1 MKKTGIRSKNF
12 TSRPPVRD
20 RPPAPLPAGY
30 GYPFP
35 KIGGSLHPWTGLVT
49 NGNGF
54 MPKTAAER
62 INSRLEFVIYTIR
75 GMKKMK
81 VRSGL
86 ALCVMLA
93 MAIGRVKE
101 KQGDRIRSLVKAAQT
116 NIHKWINWKGKN
128 PRMRIVDNGWLMP
141 FSGSRRNMLDLIRSK
156 GPLYGNPY
164 IKQGNLAS

>member
-1 MKKTGIRSKNF
+1 
-12 TSRPPVRD
+12 
-20 RPPAPLPAGY
+20 
-30 GYPFP
+30 
-35 KIGGSLHPWTGLVT
+35 
-49 NGNGF
+49 

-128 PRMRIVDNGWLMP
+128 PLMRIVDNGWLMP